1 MTSLQK
7 RVTSTA
13 IRASYNSLPHSDQ
26 IFVAQS
32 LHCKSESRAHGH
44 KRPCILQFPI
54 SLRTDFVLCSS
65 SSICS
70 NLNEIIIKRKE
81 EKKNT
86 LFIYSPH
93 SHSIKHTQTH
103 CPIFASRKTL
113 RSNVYHHTLPLHRSL
128 PQHIKRKKK
137 KKNSDPIFVPAKKRK
152 KGKSTQI
159 SSLNK
164 QKGKRKIKHS
174 DQILS
179 SHRLPQ
185 RRKHQKKI
193 LRSDICI
200 TLPP

>member
-13 IRASYNSLPHSDQ
+13 IRASYNSLPQSDQ

-70 NLNEIIIKRKE
+70 NLNEIIIKKKRRKEKHSFHIFASQPLHQTYSNRLPYICLTKNTQIQCLPPHPPPSPLPPSTHKKKKE
-81 EKKNT
+81 EKE
-86 LFIYSPH
+86 
-93 SHSIKHTQTH
+93 
-103 CPIFASRKTL
+103 L
-113 RSNVYHHTLPLHRSL
+113 RSDICPS
-128 PQHIKRKKK
+128 
-137 KKNSDPIFVPAKKRK
+137 KKRK